1 MKIWGIT
8 DTGCVRRENQ
18 DSFAAFSTEHY
29 TVGVVCD
36 GMGGVGGGRIASAV
50 AVDSFE
56 RTLRSTLRPDLSDQQ
71 LREAAGYCISAA
83 HQAIRKRQK
92 ESRELE
98 NMGTTL
104 VSAVVQPRMAVVS
117 NVGDSRAYLISHKDG
132 IRQISKDHSLVEDMV
147 ERGNLTADE
156 ARHHPHRNLIT
167 RALGV
172 EETVEVDG
180 FIVPWEAGD
189 CLLLCSD
196 GLVNTVTDQ
205 EILFEV
211 MHSEGRDTCLSQ
223 MLEISRRRGA
233 PDNVTAV
240 LIENTE
246 RR

>member
-1 MKIWGIT
+1 MKIWAIT

-18 DSFAAFSTEHY
+18 DAFAAFTLHGY
-29 TVGVVCD
+29 TVGAVCD
-36 GMGGVGGGRIASAV
+36 GMGGVGGGRVASAV
-50 AVDSFE
+50 AVDGFE
-56 RTLRSTLRPDLSDQQ
+56 RALRETLRPGMNAQQ

-83 HQAIRKRQK
+83 HQEIRRKQK

-98 NMGTTL
+98 QMGTTL
-104 VSAVVQPRMAVVS
+104 VSAIVQPQMAVVS
-117 NVGDSRAYLISHKDG
+117 NVGDSRAYLISHRDG
-132 IRQISKDHSLVEDMV
+132 IRQISKDHSLVGDMV
-147 ERGNLTADE
+147 EQGDITADE
-156 ARHHPHRNLIT
+156 ARHHPNRNLIT

-180 FIVPWEAGD
+180 FFVPWEPGD

-211 MHSEGRDTCLSQ
+211 IHNEDRDTCLSQ
-223 MLEISRRRGA
+223 MMDISLRRGA

-240 LIENTE
+240 LIENL
-246 RR
+246 